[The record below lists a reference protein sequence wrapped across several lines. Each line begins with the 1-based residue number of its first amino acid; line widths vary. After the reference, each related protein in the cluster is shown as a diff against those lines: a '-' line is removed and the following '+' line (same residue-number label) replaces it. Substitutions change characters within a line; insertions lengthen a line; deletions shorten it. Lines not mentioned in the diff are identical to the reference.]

1 MVSPTFGPNRVHD
14 SKGIARP
21 DYVSVTV
28 RVPAQ
33 VEFQVRGFAKAFGWH
48 MSDALRVFSCIGATF
63 FFLTYGN
70 KTKQEAATSLLDG
83 MKLLRFFRSFSLNF
97 SERPYALRLY
107 GRKSKLMTLSLP
119 QSLCEVIAAY
129 ASLEEV
135 SRNQVYNKC
144 LQQGL
149 LIYLKA
155 QAGILKVASQE

>member
-14 SKGIARP
+14 SKGIARLG
-21 DYVSVTV
+21 YVSVTV

-33 VEFQVRGFAKAFGWH
+33 VDSQVREFAKAFGWH

-70 KTKQEAATSLLDG
+70 KTKQEAAAAVLDG
-83 MKLLRFFRSFSLNF
+83 MKLLRFFRSFSRNF
-97 SERPYALRLY
+97 SERPYALRLS
-107 GRKSKLMTLSLP
+107 GRKSKLTTLSLP
-119 QSLCEVIAAY
+119 QSLCEMIAVY

-155 QAGILKVASQE
+155 QAAILKVSLEK